1 MLFLGCIVCFVGMQ
15 LAELP
20 ADVKAKLQAVD
31 QQVAA
36 AVTKAGAVVKSYLK
50 ARFSL
55 HQNEFAHALK
65 F

>member
-1 MLFLGCIVCFVGMQ
+1 MQ